1 MNVSKRSVATIISI
15 SVVVVSTIVMIIL
28 GLVLDRLSSARSRN
42 QLITEE
48 AILADQ
54 LAQSL
59 ALPLW
64 NFDHSQMDKI
74 MESAMQNKNI
84 FGIAVSPSG
93 TNKRAYA
100 KMRDPEWRIIEA
112 DRASFP
118 DGLLIQV
125 REIHFTDD
133 PIGSVTIAV
142 TSKFTEAFLAHNRR
156 IIILVLLP
164 FNLILAACLY
174 FVLVR
179 WVVRPL
185 REVESFAGTVSS
197 GSEEDMVVR
206 AAPYYG
212 ELESVRLSIMK
223 MVDQLRARYRNL
235 QKVMELRR
243 ESEERFRTVY
253 DAVNDAIFI
262 HDMGTGAILDVNLKM
277 CHMYGLTRE
286 EALKFDIGELS
297 SGISPFTQEDA
308 RDKISKAAAG
318 IPQLFEWHAKH
329 KDGHL
334 FWVEVNMRKASIAG
348 VDRAIVVV
356 RDITARKQAEEDL
369 LESERRYRT
378 LFESAGDSIFLMQ
391 GDRFVECNTRTL
403 EMFGCTRAQI
413 IGEAPYRF
421 SPPEQP
427 DGRASKDKALEKINA
442 ALAGETQFFEWK
454 HIKYDGT
461 PFDAEV
467 SLNRIVLSAGE
478 HLQAIVRDI
487 SERKRSEQVI
497 HDANERFRAAF
508 QASPDSISI
517 FRLAEKSVYVDTNQ
531 GFTDIFGYSKAE
543 VLGKTSLE
551 LHLWVDPQD
560 RAPIMDG
567 LKEDGV
573 IKNREVRFRSKD
585 GRTIIASLSARMI
598 TLDNKPHILTVTR
611 DITEQKMAEEAIK
624 SSEEKLRLI
633 LENAPYAVYV
643 VSFDGKGLYVNKPA
657 ENMSGYRREELLRI
671 SFLELVHPEDR
682 GALLKKREDRLAGN
696 ATEARYTIRVL
707 DKAGSI
713 HWVQN
718 HVIVL
723 PWEGQPATL
732 NFLQD
737 ITERKRAEEELL
749 VRAQLLDGA
758 TDSIFLLDKDGRIL
772 YANEN
777 ACKSRGYSRDEMR
790 LLNIRDIVH
799 STFADGVGPR
809 ISEIFA
815 KGEVVFESA
824 HIRRDGVPFPVETS
838 VRAMEI
844 GSMKYIISI
853 VRDITER
860 KRAEES
866 LRKSEEMF
874 SKLFMLAPVGIAFT
888 ELADGRFVNVNNEFE
903 RVFGFS
909 RDEAVGKTG
918 TELGIWLDPKD
929 REHIIRI
936 VRTEGKVKDLDI
948 QVRGK
953 RGNIITWRYN
963 AERIELNGQD
973 YLLAASMDITKLKEG
988 ENALR
993 EMVAQVSQSQ
1003 KEWQDTFDSITD
1015 MISIHDK
1022 ENNIIRANKAF
1033 SVNMGLSPHELINRK
1048 CYDLMHHGA
1057 SSPIAGCSHLRT
1069 LQDRTPASEEVYDE
1083 ITKKTFGVST
1093 FPYFSPDGEIIG
1105 SIHIA
1110 RDITEEKEREIRM
1123 IMTERLASLGQMAS
1137 GIAHEINN
1145 PLESVMICAEILLM
1159 RVAKDAYDRAQFEK
1173 YLKIIDEEVLR
1184 CRDITS
1190 NMLSFSRQTTLSRSD
1205 IDVHLLLDKATDL
1218 LGYQGRLK
1226 NVTVL
1231 KKYGE
1236 KILASGNEGELRQVL
1251 LVLLI
1256 NALDAMENK
1265 GAITVE
1271 TGTGTG
1277 SVWVRIS
1284 DTGPGI
1290 APENLQRIFNP
1301 FFSTKTDKGGTGLG
1315 LSIAHRIIA
1324 NHRGSLTVVS
1334 EQGRGTAF
1342 TITLPR

>member
-1 MNVSKRSVATIISI
+1 MAPRKTSVAIPVIVITLTVITLLLGSLAFIINK
-15 SVVVVSTIVMIIL
+15 VGHDRWWKIL
-28 GLVLDRLSSARSRN
+28 HVEKAVFS
-42 QLITEE
+42 
-48 AILADQ
+48 DQ
-54 LAQSL
+54 LAVSL
-59 ALPLW
+59 SLPLW
-64 NFDHSQMDKI
+64 NFDGSQIGKVLDSTMKNRDVFGIVVKTSGGRDSTYVRMRDRDWRSISTNHEFPTEGLLVEERDVFFAGDKI
-74 MESAMQNKNI
+74 
-84 FGIAVSPSG
+84 G
-93 TNKRAYA
+93 T
-100 KMRDPEWRIIEA
+100 
-112 DRASFP
+112 
-118 DGLLIQV
+118 V
-125 REIHFTDD
+125 R
-133 PIGSVTIAV
+133 VAV
-142 TSKFTEAFLAHNRR
+142 TSRFIEEVLAENIKITAYVLIPSEMLVALTMYLLLWRR
-156 IIILVLLP
+156 VLK
-164 FNLILAACLY
+164 
-174 FVLVR
+174 
-179 WVVRPL
+179 PL
-185 REVESFAGTVSS
+185 KVIEQYAVIVSS
-197 GSEEDMVVR
+197 GKDENTIG
-206 AAPYYG
+206 AAPFTG
-212 ELESVRLSIMK
+212 ELESLRSSISK
-223 MVDQLRARYRNL
+223 MVDQLSARYLNL
-235 QKVMELRR
+235 HKVMELRR
-243 ESEERFRTVY
+243 ESEERFQKVF
-253 DAVNDAIFI
+253 DSVNDAII
-262 HDMGTGAILDVNLKM
+262 VHDMGTGAIVDVNLRM
-277 CHMYGLTRE
+277 CDMFGLTRE
-286 EALKFDIGELS
+286 EAMMSDIGTLS
-297 SGISPFTQEDA
+297 SGERPYTQKDA
-308 RDKISKAAAG
+308 LERIAKAAAG
-318 IPQLFEWHAKH
+318 YPQLFEWRAKH
-329 KDGHL
+329 KDGDL
-334 FWVEVNMRKASIAG
+334 FWVEVNMK
-348 VDRAIVVV
+348 RAAIGDVGRVIVVV
-356 RDITARKQAEEDL
+356 RDITERKQAEADL

-378 LFESAGDSIFLMQ
+378 LFESAGDSIFLMR

-403 EMFGCTRAQI
+403 KMFGCTPEQI

-467 SLNRIVLSAGE
+467 SLNRIVLSSGA
-478 HLQAIVRDI
+478 HLQAIVRDV

-497 HDANERFRAAF
+497 HDINERFRAAF

-551 LHLWVDPQD
+551 LHLWADPQD

-643 VSFDGKGLYVNKPA
+643 LSFDGKGLYVNKPA
-657 ENMSGYRREELLRI
+657 ENMSGYREKELLRM
-671 SFLELVHPEDR
+671 SFLDLVHPEDR
-682 GALLKKREDRLAGN
+682 GALLKRREDRLAGN
-696 ATEARYTIRVL
+696 PTEARYTIRVL

-718 HVIVL
+718 QVIVL

-737 ITERKRAEEELL
+737 ITERKRIEEEREKL
-749 VRAQLLDGA
+749 
-758 TDSIFLLDKDGRIL
+758 
-772 YANEN
+772 
-777 ACKSRGYSRDEMR
+777 
-790 LLNIRDIVH
+790 
-799 STFADGVGPR
+799 
-809 ISEIFA
+809 
-815 KGEVVFESA
+815 
-824 HIRRDGVPFPVETS
+824 
-838 VRAMEI
+838 
-844 GSMKYIISI
+844 II
-853 VRDITER
+853 
-860 KRAEES
+860 
-866 LRKSEEMF
+866 
-874 SKLFMLAPVGIAFT
+874 
-888 ELADGRFVNVNNEFE
+888 
-903 RVFGFS
+903 
-909 RDEAVGKTG
+909 
-918 TELGIWLDPKD
+918 
-929 REHIIRI
+929 
-936 VRTEGKVKDLDI
+936 DI
-948 QVRGK
+948 Q
-953 RGNIITWRYN
+953 
-963 AERIELNGQD
+963 Q
-973 YLLAASMDITKLKEG
+973 
-988 ENALR
+988 ALGD
-993 EMVAQVSQSQ
+993 VSRSK

-1022 ENNIIRANKAF
+1022 ENNVIRANKAF
-1033 SVNMGLSPHELINRK
+1033 SANMGLSPHELLNKK
-1048 CYDLMHHGA
+1048 CYDLMHNGA
-1057 SSPIAGCSHLRT
+1057 SSPIDGCSHLRT
-1069 LQDRTPASEEVYDE
+1069 LQDRAPASEEVYDE

-1110 RDITEEKEREIRM
+1110 RDITEEKDREIRM

-1159 RVAKDAYDRAQFEK
+1159 RVAKDTYDHAQFEK

-1190 NMLSFSRQTTLSRSD
+1190 NMLSFSRQMTLSRSD
-1205 IDVHLLLDKATDL
+1205 IDIHLLLDKATDL

-1236 KILASGNEGELRQVL
+1236 KMLLNGNEGELRQVF

-1265 GAITVE
+1265 GTITVE
-1271 TGTGTG
+1271 TGTESG
-1277 SVWVRIS
+1277 SIWVRIS

-1301 FFSTKTDKGGTGLG
+1301 FFSTKTEKGGTGLG

-1334 EQGRGTAF
+1334 EQGRGAAF